1 MVGPYALGYALEGV
15 LGIGHSEHEL
25 ILKNYAPGMRR
36 RLVDRAQII
45 SCGDF
50 FKMGVVS
57 SYFEFSVFPMRQAMR
72 CIYIYIYGVPRIPMR
87 RGVRRIY
94 IYIYIYGVSQGLR
107 RGLRWN
113 SFSSFLQFSLVFLG

>member
-1 MVGPYALGYALEGV
+1 MVWPYALGYALEGV

-72 CIYIYIYGVPRIPMR
+72 CIYIWCSVNSYAPGCAP
-87 RGVRRIY
+87 Y
-94 IYIYIYGVSQGLR
+94 IYIYMAAGAKRNLMINRLYAPGYALYIYMASQQL
-107 RGLRWN
+107 
-113 SFSSFLQFSLVFLG
+113 FL